1 MWIQVALF
9 VASLLISALLQP
21 KPKAQ
26 KPAAFED
33 FDFPTAEDGTPQIVV
48 FGDVWLTD
56 WTVIGAGNYRSKK
69 IKAKQKGLLGST
81 EVDAG
86 FKYFMGIHF
95 GLCNSIDDI
104 IEIKVADKSIW
115 TGTLN
120 TENINTINID
130 QPKIFGGDTGEGGI
144 VGTLW
149 VMRGASD
156 QSVLPEL
163 QAMLGSDVPAYRGVA
178 TAFFD
183 GQICSN
189 SPYPKAWSLRVR
201 RTSTGWDTGVWYPEK
216 LTIWLKNNTIKA
228 MNAAHIIYEA
238 QTNRT
243 WGRGFSESQLDL
255 ASFKSVA
262 DQLYTEGFG
271 ICLAWRRQEN
281 LQDFI
286 QQIIDQIGAALY
298 VDRTTGLW
306 RLILI
311 RDNYDVS
318 TLPLFTYST
327 GLLRVEDDDNS
338 ANDLVT
344 NQTIVTYRDPIS
356 NEDKQARAE
365 NLASIQKNG
374 VILESKTYVGIP
386 TVDIAG
392 RLAGRDMKIAHSA
405 LKRFKVVLDRRAYAL
420 QPASVF
426 KLSLPERGID
436 SIVVR
441 AIRVEHNAI
450 TDGEIT
456 VTALQDV
463 FGLPSTNYIKEQP
476 SLWQAPKLEAQPV
489 ANQKLFEVPYA
500 HLLVMYSKA
509 QLSEEMINKSV
520 FAMLE
525 EIPTNLHLDFEALIK
540 LSTENSYVSQGNFDF
555 VDTAELL
562 ESVSQTS
569 AQTILKLNQLDNDL
583 QVGTYAL
590 LNEEIVRI
598 DAININKNEVTIR
611 RGCIDTIPAQHS
623 VQSKLWFYDNQ
634 SIVLSKLIELGKTL
648 QLKVLPNTSQDQLSE
663 DKANLVTAVAKQRH
677 VRPYPPANIK
687 LNDIAYPATLNSK
700 LQKIEWFGRNRLTQA
715 ESVLDQL
722 AGHQQLEDNATYSLR
737 VYKKVTANNNYVLVT
752 ELKDLTATI
761 AYANDDKAISPGV
774 NDFFNLA
781 LNKGRLTAINAHNQ
795 ALKTTQRIVLSR
807 PQVGE
812 KYGLRLDPNVEGS
825 YGFNTKIVEEEFL
838 SNDTTIIF
846 LNRLKN
852 KIMST
857 FATQDKSALKYGW
870 FHSQTGGWRCEGSS
884 GRVLEI
890 AHTDPYQYLGNIIFI
905 TLYDVDQTVLF
916 QHHFEQAIL
925 KDFYF
930 DPALERCWMWLAY
943 DGEKDLNNTVTTNN
957 PEFRTCSFD
966 DFKSSGI
973 SFTRIN
979 ESVAKI
985 ISNSNFSYY
994 NGYLWVAAATGTYQ
1008 QNVPILISRLDPVT
1022 LVPLQTVQYTNPIV
1036 LSTTPVSDQMVNVG
1050 KVIVT
1055 DEFMFYA
1062 HDEYLDATKV
1072 PVTNSLPRRISKFN
1086 KVTGENI
1093 SFVDHEIRATDGN
1106 FSGGEIGYVYNNMGW
1121 IETTAAGVAV
1131 QMYADNAFINP
1142 AVLSVNFIDYST
1154 LALKKKF
1161 NVVLDSEWTSVS
1173 SSAAVN
1179 TNKQFKFR
1187 NRLNNTGQY
1196 QFSLISYQMKEYV
1209 AGSNKYA
1216 DWSTSIIIDTKSSNQ
1231 VEITDALIV
1240 KSAVISPAVDQNKVD
1255 FPEAAMIDIEFD
1267 VPGKFNFETTSTAKA
1282 GTGPNGSALFAD
1294 VSDAVAVK
1302 VEIWSVRDGLDSWQ
1316 KQILEVPVNN
1326 V

>member
-21 KPKAQ
+21 KPKGQ

-69 IKAKQKGLLGST
+69 IKTKQKSLLGSK

-86 FKYFMGIHF
+86 FKYFMGLHF
-95 GLCNSIDDI
+95 GLCNSLDDI
-104 IEIKVADKSIW
+104 VEIKVADKSIW
-115 TGTLN
+115 KGTIGTANLN
-120 TENINTINID
+120 VLSID
-130 QPKIFGGDTGEGGI
+130 QPQVFGGDSGEGGI
-144 VGTLW
+144 QGILW

-156 QSVLPEL
+156 QQPLPQL
-163 QAMLGSDVPAYRGVA
+163 QAMLGSDIPAYRGVA

-201 RTSTGWDTGVWYPEK
+201 RTNAGWDTGVWYPEK
-216 LTIWLKNNTIKA
+216 LTIWLKDNTIKA

-243 WGRGFSESQLDL
+243 WGRGFSENQLDM

-262 DQLYTEGFG
+262 DQLYSEGFG
-271 ICLAWRRQEN
+271 ICLAWRRQES
-281 LQDFI
+281 LQEFI

-306 RLILI
+306 KLILI
-311 RDNYDVS
+311 RDNYNAS
-318 TLPLFTYST
+318 TLPSYDYST
-327 GLLRVEDDDNS
+327 GLLRVENDDNS

-356 NEDKQARAE
+356 NEDKPARAE
-365 NLASIQKNG
+365 NLAAIQKNG
-374 VILESKTYVGIP
+374 VILEQKNYIGIP
-386 TVDIAG
+386 TVEIAG
-392 RLAGRDMKIAHSA
+392 RLAARDMKIAHSA

-426 KLSLPERGID
+426 KLSLPERGIE
-436 SIVVR
+436 SMVFR
-441 AIRVEHNAI
+441 AVRVEHDNL
-450 TDGEIT
+450 TNGEIT

-476 SLWQAPKLEAQPV
+476 SLWQPPNLDPKPV
-489 ANQKLFEVPYA
+489 VVQKLFELPYA
-500 HLLVMYSKA
+500 HILTMYSKA

-525 EIPTNLHLDFEALIK
+525 EIPTNLHLDFEALTK
-540 LSTENSYVSQGNFDF
+540 LSTENNYVSQGNFDF

-562 ESVSQTS
+562 EPVSQSS
-569 AQTILKLNQLDNDL
+569 AQTILKLNQLDSDL
-583 QVGTYAL
+583 QVGTCAL

-611 RGCIDTIPAQHS
+611 RGCIDTVPAQHS

-634 SIVLSKLIELGKTL
+634 SIVLNKLIELGKTL
-648 QLKVLPNTSQDQLSE
+648 QLKALPKTNQAQLSE
-663 DKANLVTAVAKQRH
+663 DKASLVAAIAKQRH
-677 VRPYPPANIK
+677 FRPYPPANIK
-687 LNDIAYPATLNSK
+687 LNDIAYPTTLNSK
-700 LQKIEWFGRNRLTQA
+700 LQKIEWLGRNRLTQA

-722 AGHQQLEDNATYSLR
+722 AGHQQLEDKATYSLR
-737 VYKKVTANNNYVLVT
+737 VYKKVTASSNYVLVS
-752 ELKDLTATI
+752 ELKDLTSTV
-761 AYANDDKAISPGV
+761 AYANDDKAIMPGL
-774 NDFFNLA
+774 NDFFNLT
-781 LNKGRLTAINAHNQ
+781 LNEGRLTAISAPNQ
-795 ALKTTQRIVLSR
+795 AIKTTQRIVLSR

-857 FATQDKSALKYGW
+857 LATQDKSALKYGW

-890 AHTDPYQYLGNIIFI
+890 VHADPYQYLGNIIFI

-916 QHHFEQAIL
+916 QHQFEQAIL

-930 DPALERCWMWLAY
+930 DPSLERCWMWLAY
-943 DGEKDLNNTVTTNN
+943 DGIKDINKAIPTNN
-957 PEFRTCSFD
+957 PEFRTFTFD
-966 DFKSSGI
+966 DVKNSGI
-973 SFTRIN
+973 AFTRIN
-979 ESVAKI
+979 SSVAKI
-985 ISNSNFSYY
+985 ITNSNFSYH
-994 NGYLWVAAATGTYQ
+994 NNYLWVATATGAYQ
-1008 QNVPILISRLDPVT
+1008 KNVPIQITRLDPVT
-1022 LVPLQTVQYTNPIV
+1022 LTPIQAVQYTNPIV
-1036 LSTTPVSDQMVNVG
+1036 LSTTPISDQMVNAG

-1086 KVTGENI
+1086 KVTGEYI
-1093 SFVDHEIRATDGN
+1093 SFESHEIRATDGN

-1131 QMYADNAFINP
+1131 QMYADKAFINP
-1142 AVLSVNFIDYST
+1142 AVLSVNFVDYST

-1161 NVVLDSEWTSVS
+1161 NVVLDSEWTSIS
-1173 SSAAVN
+1173 SSAAIN

-1196 QFSLISYQMKEYV
+1196 QFSVISYQVNEYV

-1216 DWSTSIIIDTKSSNQ
+1216 DWSTSILIDTKSLSQ
-1231 VEITDALIV
+1231 VELTDALIV
-1240 KSAVISPAVDQNKVD
+1240 KSAVISPAVDQNKVG
-1255 FPEAAMIDIEFD
+1255 FPEAAMMDIEFD
-1267 VPGKFNFETTSTAKA
+1267 VPGKFYFEPTSSAKA
-1282 GTGPNGSALFAD
+1282 GTGPSGSVLFAD

-1302 VEIWSVRDGLDSWQ
+1302 VEVWSVREGLDSWQ
-1316 KQILEVPVNN
+1316 KQVLEVPINKV
-1326 V
+1326 